1 MKEERTFLIGINAF
15 VIRDNKILL
24 GKRKGKVG
32 NGTWEL
38 PGGHLEHNER
48 MQEAIARELL
58 E

>member
-38 PGGHLEHNER
+38 PGGHWNTMKECK
-48 MQEAIARELL
+48 EAIARELL